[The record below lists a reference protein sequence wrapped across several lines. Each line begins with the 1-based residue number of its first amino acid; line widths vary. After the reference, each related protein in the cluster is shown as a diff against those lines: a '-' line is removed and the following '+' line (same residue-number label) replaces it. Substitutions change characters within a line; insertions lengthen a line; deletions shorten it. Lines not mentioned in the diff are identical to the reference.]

1 MSSNDDASASDN
13 DASAV
18 DIFDQDYL
26 CKRFPKFLTLR
37 PLIEALARRFKNWRM
52 PVSDQNRAKMF
63 KIVEIFLGMCSG
75 GTDEISTLLVDYLN
89 TRRRTGRKAE
99 VVQKLK
105 NDRLEMLQKHIKAT
119 LTACSKTVNDRET
132 DLVQSALTK
141 ILHGAVPK
149 AELRDFS
156 SPSSV
161 DSLGLVVF

>member
-1 MSSNDDASASDN
+1 MRSNDDASASDN

-63 KIVEIFLGMCSG
+63 RIVDIFLGMCSG
-75 GTDEISTLLVDYLN
+75 GTDEIGTLLVDYLN

-99 VVQKLK
+99 VVQKLAVK

-119 LTACSKTVNDRET
+119 LTACSKTINDKE
-132 DLVQSALTK
+132 TK

-149 AELRDFS
+149 AELTDFS
-156 SPSSV
+156 KDGPGWRV
-161 DSLGLVVF
+161 NVRRYTEA